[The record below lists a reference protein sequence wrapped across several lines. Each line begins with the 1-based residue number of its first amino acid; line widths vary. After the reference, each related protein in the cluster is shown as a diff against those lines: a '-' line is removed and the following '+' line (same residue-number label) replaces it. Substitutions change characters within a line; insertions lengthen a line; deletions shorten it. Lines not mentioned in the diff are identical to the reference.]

1 MHIALLTRLTLA
13 HAIRGGMERYAATVM
28 ERLHRRG
35 HRFSIITTALPSE
48 PAEAEEAAYA
58 ERIWYL
64 PQTTPA
70 RYTSAWWEVSAEAVQ
85 RLQREDPLD
94 LVWSQSIAGLGY
106 LRSTGRDE
114 AVLPFVATMHG
125 TAAGEL
131 RTAWQGLRRSPS
143 PKRLA
148 LVALRLYQRW
158 RAPARWADALPHISA
173 LIAVS
178 AEVGEE
184 LVRVLHAPP
193 AKVQV
198 IPNGVD
204 VARFAPDPDLR
215 MEVRRRL
222 GLSEEAIVLIGV
234 GRLDREKG
242 YHQIVELLARM
253 DDARLHFLLA
263 GKGREA
269 PRLRKQAR
277 RLGVAKR
284 IHLLG
289 FVPHQ
294 ELPGYYNA
302 ADLFV
307 MPTLC
312 REGFPLAI
320 VEAMACSLPVIAN
333 DSGGISMAVREGETG
348 YLLPMGDMRAFRASL
363 EALVARP
370 ALRREIG
377 ARARREVVAR
387 FSLEAMADA
396 TEALFRR
403 ATDSSL

>member
-1 MHIALLTRLTLA
+1 MHVALLTRLTLA

-28 ERLHRRG
+28 EHLHRRG

-70 RYTSAWWEVSAEAVQ
+70 RYTSAWWEASAEAVR
-85 RLQREDPLD
+85 RLHREDPLD
-94 LVWSQSIAGLGY
+94 LLWSQSIAGLGY
-106 LRSTGRDE
+106 LRRAGRGE
-114 AVLPFVATMHG
+114 PTLPVVATMHG
-125 TAAGEL
+125 TSAGEL

-143 PKRLA
+143 LKRLA
-148 LVALRLYQRW
+148 FLALRLYQRW
-158 RAPARWADALPHISA
+158 RAPARWADALPRISA

-193 AKVQV
+193 AKVHV

-204 VARFAPDPDLR
+204 VTRFTPDPDLR
-215 MEVRRRL
+215 ARLRRRL
-222 GLSEEAIVLIGV
+222 GLPEEAVVLIGV

-242 YHQIVELLARM
+242 YHQIVELLAQM
-253 DDARLHFLLA
+253 GDARLHFLLA
-263 GKGREA
+263 GEGRET
-269 PRLRKQAR
+269 PHLRELAH
-277 RLGVAKR
+277 RLGVAER
-284 IHLLG
+284 VHLLG
-289 FVPHQ
+289 FVPHR

-312 REGFPLAI
+312 REGFPLTIA
-320 VEAMACSLPVIAN
+320 EAMACGLPVVAN

-348 YLLPMGDMRAFRASL
+348 YLVPMGDLRAFRARL
-363 EALVARP
+363 EALTTRP
-370 ALRREIG
+370 ALRRELG
-377 ARARREVVAR
+377 QRARRETVAR
-387 FSLEAMADA
+387 FSLEAMAGA

-403 ATDSSL
+403 AVEEAP

>member
-28 ERLHRRG
+28 ERLHHRG
-35 HRFSIITTALPSE
+35 HRFSIITTALPPE
-48 PAEAEEAAYA
+48 PAEAEETAYA

-64 PQTTPA
+64 PRTTPA
-70 RYTSAWWEVSAEAVQ
+70 RYTSAWWEASAEAVR
-85 RLQREDPLD
+85 RLHREDPLD
-94 LVWSQSIAGLGY
+94 LLWSQSIAGLGY
-106 LRSTGRDE
+106 LRRAESDE
-114 AVLPFVATMHG
+114 PALPFVATIHG
-125 TAAGEL
+125 TSAGEL

-148 LVALRLYQRW
+148 LLALRLYQRW
-158 RAPARWADALPHISA
+158 RAPARWADALPHVSA

-178 AEVGEE
+178 TEVGEE

-193 AKVQV
+193 AKVHV

-204 VARFAPDPDLR
+204 VTHFAPDPDLR

-222 GLSEEAIVLIGV
+222 GLPEEAVVLIGV

-253 DDARLHFLLA
+253 DDVRLHFLLA
-263 GKGREA
+263 GEGQEA
-269 PRLRKQAR
+269 SRLRDLAR
-277 RLGVAKR
+277 RLGVAER

-289 FVPHQ
+289 FVPHR

-312 REGFPLAI
+312 REGFPLTI
-320 VEAMACSLPVIAN
+320 TEAMACGLPIIAN

-348 YLLPMGDMRAFRASL
+348 HLVPMGDLRAFRASL
-363 EALVARP
+363 ETLVARP
-370 ALRREIG
+370 ALRREMG
-377 ARARREVVAR
+377 ARARHEVVAR

-396 TEALFRR
+396 TEAIFRH
-403 ATDSSL
+403 AVEASS